1 MAARCHSDP
10 AVAGEESP
18 QFADLKNRF
27 PRHPAAVAPC
37 SARVLTGDLLLSAMR
52 SRLGDPLQSMRAA
65 PGRPYENVV
74 FVSQIRRGEMG
85 MGVTPPV

>member
-1 MAARCHSDP
+1 
-10 AVAGEESP
+10 
-18 QFADLKNRF
+18 
-27 PRHPAAVAPC
+27 
-37 SARVLTGDLLLSAMR
+37 MR